1 MRPIF
6 LSSTSISLFQTFSKA
21 KRGAIVA
28 YVRFGYASLR
38 DPTRPKPP
46 SCVFTSLLL
55 SRRLLAHFALRPIVL
70 TTFQNYFGAG
80 YFYRPVE

>member
-1 MRPIF
+1 MRFKPVRPVF

-55 SRRLLAHFALRPIVL
+55 SRRLLAHFALRP
-70 TTFQNYFGAG
+70 GD
-80 YFYRPVE
+80 